1 MLEDDPYSD
10 SGSEFCVSS
19 ESASESAQS
28 ESSEA
33 ESSPEKSPPRSR
45 RQNFTTNFSKTDA
58 KRKKNQRKY
67 VIKTDDYFAHH
78 SNKSIL
84 TSNHTMDKL
93 ETPRLP
99 QDQLQ
104 KLLKTAK
111 IPEEHKESL
120 KRINDNNS
128 SHFQKWLYL
137 LQENFNILLY
147 GLGSK
152 RKLLQQ
158 FQDECLNNDPVIV
171 VNGFFPTLNV
181 KDVLEGILEVMGPK
195 EGVANVFEACET
207 IAEEFEGRPDVRLYL
222 IVHNIEGEMLRNSKS
237 QTVLAKLAAVENIH
251 LIASIDHINAPLGEF
266 FFVFLI
272 FNWKNSIILCISFE
286 FSIQNIVLKV

>member
-19 ESASESAQS
+19 ESESESEES
-28 ESSEA
+28 ENSEA
-33 ESSPEKSPPRSR
+33 ESSPDKSPLKPRK
-45 RQNFTTNFSKTDA
+45 QNFTQNFSKTA
-58 KRKKNQRKY
+58 SKRKKNQKKY
-67 VIKTDDYFAHH
+67 VIKTDDYFSHH
-78 SNKSIL
+78 SNKTIL
-84 TSNHTMDKL
+84 TSNHTLDKL

-104 KLLKTAK
+104 KLLKTTK
-111 IPEEHKESL
+111 IPEEHKKSL
-120 KRINDNNS
+120 KRINESNA

-137 LQENFNILLY
+137 LQENFNVLLY

-158 FQDECLNNDPVIV
+158 FQDECLSNEPVIV

-181 KDVLEGILEVMGPK
+181 KDVLEGILEVMGP
-195 EGVANVFEACET
+195 EESVTNVFDACET
-207 IAEEFEGRPDVRLYL
+207 IAEAFESRPDVHLYL

-251 LIASIDHINAPLGEF
+251 LIASIDHINAPLGEYF
-266 FFVFLI
+266 YF
-272 FNWKNSIILCISFE
+272 K
-286 FSIQNIVLKV
+286 